1 MIRYILILAFLF
13 ASNPA
18 LAAEEE
24 ADHAIH
30 QELRAVLQG
39 MEQAI
44 NARRYSDLE
53 PYFVEDLRVTTINQE
68 VISKRS
74 EITAYFEKWFGEG
87 GYLKTLEITLTP
99 DAVTELYGDKSFG
112 IVRGSGDEKYVLADG
127 RYFDMSTRW
136 TATVMKDTDGQWR
149 ILSLHIG
156 TNFLD
161 NPILDKAESALMTF
175 AGGGLVAGL
184 VLGWLIAFVFTR
196 RKRATA

>member
-1 MIRYILILAFLF
+1 MIRYILMLAFLF
-13 ASNPA
+13 VSNTA
-18 LAAEEE
+18 LHAEE

-44 NARRYSDLE
+44 NERRYSDLE
-53 PYFVEDLRVTTINQE
+53 PYFVENLRVTTINQE

-74 EITAYFEKWFGEG
+74 EITAYFEKWFGED

-99 DAVTELYGDKSFG
+99 DATTELYGDKTYG
-112 IVRGSGDEKYVLADG
+112 IVRGTGDEKYVLADG
-127 RYFDMSTRW
+127 RYFDMTTRW
-136 TATVMKDTDGQWR
+136 TATVMKDNDGQWR

-161 NPILDKAESALMTF
+161 NPILAKAESALMTF
-175 AGGGLVAGL
+175 AAGGALLGLI
-184 VLGWLIAFVFTR
+184 LGWLISFLVMR
-196 RKRATA
+196 RKKASA

>member
-1 MIRYILILAFLF
+1 MIRYILMLAFLLVSTTAF
-13 ASNPA
+13 P
-18 LAAEEE
+18 EEE

-30 QELRAVLQG
+30 QELRALLQG

-44 NARRYSDLE
+44 NSKNYSDLE
-53 PYFVEDLRVTTINQE
+53 PYFMEDLRVTTINQE

-99 DAVTELYGDKSFG
+99 DATTELYGDKSFG

-136 TATVMKDTDGQWR
+136 TATVMKDSDGQWR

-175 AGGGLVAGL
+175 AAGGVLAGL
-184 VLGWLIAFVFTR
+184 ILGWLVSFLFFR
-196 RKRATA
+196 RKKASA